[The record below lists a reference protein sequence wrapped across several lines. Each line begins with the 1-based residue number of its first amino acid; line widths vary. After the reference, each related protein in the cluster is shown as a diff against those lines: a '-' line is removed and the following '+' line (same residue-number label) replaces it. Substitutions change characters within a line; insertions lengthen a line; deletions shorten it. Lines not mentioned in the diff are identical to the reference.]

1 MKKIMLILF
10 AILGILT
17 SSYAEMVQK
26 PILGLS
32 KEEIIERFKGWER
45 NLRFETQVRP
55 NALKFENPD
64 LIVVVSFNK
73 QGIAEGVAFLSQDI
87 SDSTGKNS
95 YVNRN
100 YQALINLATGGKKV
114 KIKNKGK
121 GDV

>member
-55 NALKFENPD
+55 NALNFENPD

-73 QGIAEGVAFLSQDI
+73 QGIAEGVAFFSQDI